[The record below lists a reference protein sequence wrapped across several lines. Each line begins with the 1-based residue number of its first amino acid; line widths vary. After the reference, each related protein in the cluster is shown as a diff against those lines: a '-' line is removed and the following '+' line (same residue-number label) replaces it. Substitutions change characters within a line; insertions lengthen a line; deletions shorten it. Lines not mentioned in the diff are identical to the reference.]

1 MTDMPR
7 LPVRQQTHTRKRAQ
21 TLALSSAKL
30 TIQAPPEVSQVK
42 ASDCCFHHQRSL
54 RGLAQDIK
62 LECRSPLASF
72 LLHSSRQRHSHL
84 FTSPVYFARD
94 TPSPLSPCHFVCRQ
108 QLGIQHP
115 TMRFTAFAL
124 AAISTFL
131 SVAALGTGPRGLS
144 DNPAHAFEKRQ
155 GVVAVAC
162 ANVDVNVPR
171 TVNGLCSLAAL
182 SGSCNNPLTA
192 TTTRTTLG
200 LLITALQ
207 VAPNPIVK

>member
-1 MTDMPR
+1 
-7 LPVRQQTHTRKRAQ
+7 
-21 TLALSSAKL
+21 
-30 TIQAPPEVSQVK
+30 
-42 ASDCCFHHQRSL
+42 
-54 RGLAQDIK
+54 
-62 LECRSPLASF
+62 
-72 LLHSSRQRHSHL
+72 
-84 FTSPVYFARD
+84 
-94 TPSPLSPCHFVCRQ
+94 
-108 QLGIQHP
+108 
-115 TMRFTAFAL
+115 MRFTAFAL

-131 SVAALGTGPRGLS
+131 SVAALGTVSPDLT

-182 SGSCNNPLTA
+182 SGLCNNPLTA